1 MQQLC
6 LQRSQRRS
14 SVPALMFLLN
24 TVSRCSALYHGERFE
39 ALDIKPPH
47 ARCISVLCR
56 NPGIS
61 QEQLTQKLCIDKS
74 QVARQLACLEEKGY
88 VTRSPGEDKRVLL
101 VYPTQKAEAVVP
113 TIREVYRDWN
123 EWLIA
128 EFTPEEQEQFSSL
141 LERARE
147 RAMLY
152 VNGTGDL
159 PPKTKGRG
167 DQI

>member
-1 MQQLC
+1 M
-6 LQRSQRRS
+6 
-14 SVPALMFLLN
+14 PALMFLLN